1 LEFNKV
7 YGADDYTLNEW
18 LANQMAQRNSAFE
31 NNEKE
36 VKKYSK
42 SIESLKRTIE
52 EIIEI
57 PIDFKFKNEKLK
69 VVTVKA
75 GVELDVLS
83 DGLRSVISWISDL
96 LMRMDALKW
105 KNDLPIFKREL
116 FLDEMEVHLH
126 PSWLRKILP
135 VVQKLFKNAQTFI
148 ATHSLFIVNSVD
160 GAYVHELKLNSEG
173 NCYAE
178 QPLRISST
186 VMPIDEILEEK
197 QSKKSETSNFNK

>member
-1 LEFNKV
+1 MN
-7 YGADDYTLNEW
+7 GWQIRWLNAIV
-18 LANQMAQRNSAFE
+18 LFE

-96 LMRMDALKW
+96 LMRMDALKLE
-105 KNDLPIFKREL
+105 NDLPIFKREF

-126 PSWLRKILP
+126 PSWQRKILP
-135 VVQKLFKNAQTFI
+135 VVQKLFKNAQIFI
-148 ATHSLFIVNSVD
+148 ATHSPFIVNFVD

-173 NCYAE
+173 NCSAE
-178 QPLRISST
+178 QSLRISST

-197 QSKKSETSNFNK
+197 QSKESETSISERPYRYGYL